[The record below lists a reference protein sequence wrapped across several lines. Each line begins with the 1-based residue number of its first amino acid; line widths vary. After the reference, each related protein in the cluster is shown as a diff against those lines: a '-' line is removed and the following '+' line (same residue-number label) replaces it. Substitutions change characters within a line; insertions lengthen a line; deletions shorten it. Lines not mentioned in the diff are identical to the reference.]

1 MKNEFAYVAIIVVGL
16 LSLVVGYTTAPNTL
30 PITTSSVG
38 VQANTSGN
46 VTITT
51 SSEGNTG
58 QTKGFA
64 TQGYGVYSKIPS
76 K

>member
-1 MKNEFAYVAIIVVGL
+1 MKNEFAYISILVIGILG
-16 LSLVVGYTTAPNTL
+16 LVVGYTTAPSTL

-46 VTITT
+46 VTVTT

-58 QTKGFA
+58 QAKGFA